1 MKMNPVKWGS
11 VYISAFTSL
20 VAFIT
25 GFLSYLLMEESL
37 S

>member
-20 VAFIT
+20 VAFFT
-25 GFLSYLLMEESL
+25 VFPSYLSLGESL